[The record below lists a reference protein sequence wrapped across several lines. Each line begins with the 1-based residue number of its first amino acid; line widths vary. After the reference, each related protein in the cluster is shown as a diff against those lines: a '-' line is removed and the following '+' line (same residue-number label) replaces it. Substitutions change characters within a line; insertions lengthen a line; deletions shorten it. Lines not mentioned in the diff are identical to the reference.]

1 MFIEFIQ
8 RLQRKP
14 SHIRA
19 RIALAGV
26 VVAMIVVAQLWVVNL
41 RFQVAQLT
49 GPDLNRVEES
59 NASSTKATADSALQK
74 QILQITHETPSL
86 FASVKSGFKELS
98 DQFKRIVETERTQ
111 IIENKPDGQLNIDVL
126 ESPKSLPVSEK
137 STSETQDF
145 NDFLDV
151 YDQYYQSK

>member
-1 MFIEFIQ
+1 M
-8 RLQRKP
+8 
-14 SHIRA
+14 
-19 RIALAGV
+19 
-26 VVAMIVVAQLWVVNL
+26 
-41 RFQVAQLT
+41 
-49 GPDLNRVEES
+49 
-59 NASSTKATADSALQK
+59 
-74 QILQITHETPSL
+74 
-86 FASVKSGFKELS
+86 KSGFKELS